1 MKPIEIVTLV
11 LLVVILL
18 LLFRTKSLADPV
30 NPGPGPSPN
39 SSPAPTGLLVGAI
52 LSKQPSE
59 KCDTKYGANW
69 AEVTPTL
76 CAKTS

>member
-1 MKPIEIVTLV
+1 MKKVEVLALV

-18 LLFRTKSLADPV
+18 LLFRTNSLADPV
-30 NPGPGPSPN
+30 SPGSAPGTA
-39 SSPAPTGLLVGAI
+39 PAGLLIGAI

-59 KCDTKYGANW
+59 TCATKYGANW
-69 AEVTPTL
+69 AEVTQTL

>member
-1 MKPIEIVTLV
+1 MKKAEVLALV

-18 LLFRTKSLADPV
+18 LFFRSKSLADPV
-30 NPGPGPSPN
+30 SPGPSPGPGPV
-39 SSPAPTGLLVGAI
+39 PAGLLVGAI

-59 KCDTKYGANW
+59 TCATKYGANW
-69 AEVTPTL
+69 AEVTQTL

>member
-1 MKPIEIVTLV
+1 MKPIEIVTLI
-11 LLVVILL
+11 LLAVILL

-30 NPGPGPSPN
+30 SPGPSPA
-39 SSPAPTGLLVGAI
+39 PAPAGLLVGAI
-52 LSKQPSE
+52 LSKQRNE

>member
-1 MKPIEIVTLV
+1 MKKVEV
-11 LLVVILL
+11 LGLMLLIVILL

-30 NPGPGPSPN
+30 SPAPGPRPS
-39 SSPAPTGLLVGAI
+39 SSPAPAGLLVGAI
-52 LSKQPSE
+52 QSKQPNE

>member
-1 MKPIEIVTLV
+1 MKAIEAFGVA
-11 LLVVILL
+11 LL
-18 LLFRTKSLADPV
+18 LLALLILFRTKSFADSLS
-30 NPGPGPSPN
+30 PGPSPGP
-39 SSPAPTGLLVGAI
+39 SPAGLLVGAI

-59 KCDTKYGANW
+59 TCVAKYGPNW